1 MKRKIRKSFTSLV
14 TSLLIAMMFLKAVLL
29 IEFEKVE
36 PIDIVNIIG
45 LGYFTFL
52 TLKGIFWPF
61 IICESEKIII
71 YKFRKKVIDRDSI
84 DAISVQYGIFGK
96 LTIRLKDGI
105 LFNIDTI
112 QLNRS
117 DIDFLLKLV
126 PNKE

>member
-1 MKRKIRKSFTSLV
+1 MV

-52 TLKGIFWPF
+52 TLKGIFWHF
-61 IICESEKIII
+61 IICENEKIII
-71 YKFRKKVIDRDSI
+71 YKFRKQVIDRDSI

>member
-29 IEFEKVE
+29 IEFEKIE

-61 IICESEKIII
+61 IICENEKIII
-71 YKFRKKVIDRDSI
+71 YKFRKQVIYRDSI
-84 DAISVQYGIFGK
+84 DAISVKYGIFGK
-96 LTIRLKDGI
+96 LSIRLKDGVMHNIETI
-105 LFNIDTI
+105 L
-112 QLNRS
+112 
-117 DIDFLLKLV
+117 DISV
-126 PNKE
+126 

>member
-29 IEFEKVE
+29 IEFEKIE

-61 IICESEKIII
+61 IICENEKIII
-71 YKFRKKVIDRDSI
+71 YKFRKQVIYRDSI
-84 DAISVQYGIFGK
+84 DAISVKYGIFGK
-96 LTIRLKDGI
+96 LSIRLKDGVMH
-105 LFNIDTI
+105 NIETI